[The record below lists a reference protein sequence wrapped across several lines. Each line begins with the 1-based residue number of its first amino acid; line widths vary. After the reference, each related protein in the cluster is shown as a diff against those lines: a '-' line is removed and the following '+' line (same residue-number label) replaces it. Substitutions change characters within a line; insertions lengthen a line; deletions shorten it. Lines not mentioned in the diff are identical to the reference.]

1 MPSEAL
7 GDKDPG
13 ASLGLW
19 NLYFLFFVISL
30 QMNASPEVVLQ
41 TGPFPMFPN
50 VSKLLRQGY
59 PQLHSKIKASVGHMR
74 PCLKITQTR
83 KYHLLSS

>member
-41 TGPFPMFPN
+41 TGPFAN
-50 VSKLLRQGY
+50 VSKLLCQGY

-74 PCLKITQTR
+74 PCLRITQTR